1 MNKIY
6 KTSIFLFLI
15 IISMISTFYFI
26 SISYSESI
34 IKNKNLAVDLL
45 IDKELNNIKRDKR
58 AYEINL
64 ELFSREDF
72 ANLVD
77 ENKK

>member
-64 ELFSREDF
+64 ELFSREGLCEF
-72 ANLVD
+72 SR
-77 ENKK
+77 